1 MSKMRKLIVF
11 CAMALIMMVVAA
23 PQALAQSY
31 WDPAW
36 LGTTSDPGNNS
47 SNSGVVF
54 GNDFGDNSFGGQGV
68 SSFDSSSGDIDFG

>member
-1 MSKMRKLIVF
+1 LAKMRKLMLF

-36 LGTTSDPGNNS
+36 VGSTSDPVGNTVVGNNGS
-47 SNSGVVF
+47 SGEQGFNAVNSTTG
-54 GNDFGDNSFGGQGV
+54 
-68 SSFDSSSGDIDFG
+68 SFDSDGIEID